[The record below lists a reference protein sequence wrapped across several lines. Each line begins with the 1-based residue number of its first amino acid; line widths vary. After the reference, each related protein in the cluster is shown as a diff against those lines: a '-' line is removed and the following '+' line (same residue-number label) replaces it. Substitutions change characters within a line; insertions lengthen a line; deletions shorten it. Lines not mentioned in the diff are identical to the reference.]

1 MKLDM
6 RRIEPFRKP
15 LIVLGA
21 IALTV
26 AAVGYIAPLFVQAE
40 RFRPEIESKLTQA
53 LGHPVSIESGIDFR
67 LLPSPAVTL
76 RGVKVKAPKGAADP
90 DLLDLRKARV
100 ELSLLKMVQGR
111 IAFQAILLD
120 GVTVTLETMAD
131 GSPSW
136 LPKTSPAPAQPALS
150 QPALSQQGDK
160 NAPSSQ
166 DKGQAPSVEIN
177 RLQLSNATVI
187 VKDARTKAE
196 QKFDGI
202 GLDAEAG
209 SLMGPYKFEG
219 QANFLGQPV
228 LLSGGL
234 EEMRR
239 DRASPLNI
247 EFTLPGPGFKARYG
261 GLLSLLSGGYAAR
274 GKLVVEAP
282 SLEGLAR
289 SLGVAQG
296 LAPDPLRIES
306 TMAASADTISLDETR
321 IELAGGKGYGKLKL
335 VLGAESRLE
344 ARLEMDR
351 LDLDRLTPKGTMPQA
366 VAAPVAATSGA
377 EKSAAGD
384 IKPQEPAK
392 APSAKTVQLPGN
404 LSAIIDLRVGSVAWN
419 GQAID
424 QVHFDAALNA
434 GELTVS
440 QASLQLPGGGE
451 AAFFGFV
458 NNVPQ
463 GLKFEGNLEAQT
475 PKMRAALAWL
485 GSEPKNLTAN
495 RLQNFRLKA
504 SVQGTSQE
512 VRLTNLDVTLDET
525 RLLGAAILKPGAR
538 PAVGLALDLSRLDLD
553 SYLAAQPVSQK
564 AEAEDVSGS
573 LAPVEAKAKSAALA
587 PSPSKAQPSPLAF
600 LTGFDANVRLTANNV
615 VWKKTAA
622 NKILIDGSLLNGDL
636 MFKDAG
642 VGDLAGSNLR
652 LKGGI
657 EGFGKGLPSFKRL
670 SLELVSRQ
678 PALLAAIAGLSA
690 SGLDDLGP
698 LALTAMLDG
707 GVEGLDL
714 SALVNAKGADA
725 KLDGKIQNIVSL
737 SPRFDGKLSLKHPN
751 AAQLLKQDGHW
762 GPLDLASS
770 LSADPAKIDLSN
782 LALHLGKGKVE
793 GGAQILLTGARPQL
807 TAKLSGG
814 EIDLDAYMPRKTA
827 ALGRHG
833 MPLPEKIGVQLAALA
848 QGGGARWSS
857 SPIDLSGLKDIDAKA
872 DISLAGL
879 RVSGIRMSKPVAS
892 AELKDG
898 VLTVSKLTATLWGG
912 ALDAQARL
920 VAGAGMQVESKATL
934 VGADLKA
941 TLNELAGL
949 HQAAGKYDAQFTL
962 ASSGKSEAE
971 LVSHLTGNG
980 GFAAKDGVVEG
991 IDLPAVNRQLAN
1003 ISNVAALAGLASTV
1017 SGGGKT
1023 AFSQMSASFK
1033 ANNGIVTSNDI
1044 KLVAD
1049 GGTGSGTMQADLP
1062 QWTQDAKLAFK
1073 LTGSANGP
1081 SLGVRLQGPLDAP
1094 RKFVD
1099 IDDLQRWAV
1108 EKGLMKGLKAK
1119 GLDGLLGGGTAA
1131 QPQAPSSATDSPP
1144 ADQPAPKEKP
1154 SKILKN
1160 ILKGL

>member
-1 MKLDM
+1 MT
-6 RRIEPFRKP
+6 RIEPFRKS

-21 IALTV
+21 LALTV
-26 AAVGYIAPLFVQAE
+26 SAVGFIAPLFVKAD

-100 ELSLLKMVQGR
+100 ELSLLKMAQGR

-120 GVTVTLETMAD
+120 GATVTLETMAD

-136 LPKTSPAPAQPALS
+136 LPTTSVAPAQALPPKQEGKDAS
-150 QPALSQQGDK
+150 
-160 NAPSSQ
+160 SSQ

-177 RLQLSNATVI
+177 HLQVSNATVI
-187 VKDARTKAE
+187 VKDARTQAM

-209 SLMGPYKFEG
+209 SLTGPYKFEG

-234 EEMRR
+234 EELRR

-282 SLEGLAR
+282 SLDGLAR

-306 TMAASADTISLDETR
+306 TLAASANTISLDETR

-351 LDLDRLTPKGTMPQA
+351 LDLDRLTPKGAQPQA
-366 VAAPVAATSGA
+366 TAQPVARTTGGA
-377 EKSAAGD
+377 EKAGPSD
-384 IKPQEPAK
+384 KPQETAK
-392 APSAKTVQLPGN
+392 TPSAKTVQLPGN
-404 LSAIIDLRVGSVAWN
+404 LAAIFDLRVGSVAWN
-419 GQAID
+419 GQSIE

-475 PKMRAALAWL
+475 PKLRATLAWL
-485 GSEPKNLTAN
+485 GGEPKNLAAN

-512 VRLTNLDVTLDET
+512 VRLTNLDMTLDET
-525 RLLGAAILKPGAR
+525 RLLGAAILKPGVR
-538 PAVGLALDLSRLDLD
+538 PAVGLALDLNRLDLD
-553 SYLAAQPVSQK
+553 SYLASQPVSQQTEK
-564 AEAEDVSGS
+564 ESASTSSSPVAKGA
-573 LAPVEAKAKSAALA
+573 APPAA
-587 PSPSKAQPSPLAF
+587 SKAQISPLAF
-600 LTGFDANVRLTANNV
+600 LTGFDANIRLTANNV

-636 MFKDAG
+636 MMKDAG

-657 EGFGKGLPSFKRL
+657 EGLSKGLPSFKKL
-670 SLELVSRQ
+670 SLELASRQ

-707 GVEGLDL
+707 GVDGLDL
-714 SALVNAKGADA
+714 SALLSAKGADA
-725 KLDGKIQNIVSL
+725 RLDGKIHDIVSL
-737 SPRFDGKLSLKHPN
+737 SPRFDGKMSLKHPN

-782 LALHLGKGKVE
+782 LALLLGKGKVE

-807 TAKLSGG
+807 TAKLTGG
-814 EIDLDAYMPRKTA
+814 EIDLDAYMPRKMA

-879 RVSGIRMSKPVAS
+879 RVSGIRMLKPVAS
-892 AELKDG
+892 AELRDG

-934 VGADLKA
+934 VGADLKS
-941 TLNELAGL
+941 TLSELAGL
-949 HQAAGKYDAQFTL
+949 HQAAGKYDAQFSLT
-962 ASSGKSEAE
+962 SSGRSEAE

-1003 ISNVAALAGLASTV
+1003 INNVAALAGLASTV

-1119 GLDGLLGGGTAA
+1119 GLDGLLGGGSAP
-1131 QPQAPSSATDSPP
+1131 QQQAPSSPS
-1144 ADQPAPKEKP
+1144 ADQPAQQPAQKEKP